1 MISRLAQFYQGQ
13 AIVIAAAQTAAG
25 ATPHWSR
32 DYVGLP
38 WQFAG
43 RSREG
48 VDCWGLL
55 WLVYRDVLGIEVTSY
70 AQETMDAPE
79 REQIAALLNNDRQ
92 VSPWLDVQHGSE
104 RPFDMAVFRRG
115 GIDSHVG
122 VVVEP
127 GRMLHI
133 TNGTESRV
141 ERFDQGRWKPKLVA
155 IHHHEN
161 R

>member
-1 MISRLAQFYQGQ
+1 M
-13 AIVIAAAQTAAG
+13 
-25 ATPHWSR
+25 HWSR
-32 DYVGLP
+32 DYVGLF

-43 RSREG
+43 RSRAG

-55 WLVYRDVLGIEVTSY
+55 WLVYRDVLGIEVASY

-92 VSPWLDVQHGSE
+92 ISPWCDVQPGGE
-104 RPFDMAVFRRG
+104 RPFDMAVFRRAG
-115 GIDSHVG
+115 VDSHVG

-133 TNGTESRV
+133 TNGMESRV
-141 ERFDQGRWKPKLVA
+141 ERFDLGRWKPKLVA
-155 IHHHEN
+155 VHRHEHLN
-161 R
+161 G

>member
-1 MISRLAQFYQGQ
+1 M
-13 AIVIAAAQTAAG
+13 
-25 ATPHWSR
+25 TPYAEFIGRDQYVTVELRERHWSR

-43 RSREG
+43 RSRAG

-55 WLVYRDVLGIEVTSY
+55 WLVYRDVLKIEVASY
-70 AQETMDAPE
+70 ERETIDAPE
-79 REQIAALLNNDRQ
+79 REQIAALLTSDRNK
-92 VSPWLDVQHGSE
+92 SPWCPVVKEQA
-104 RPFDMAVFRRG
+104 FDMAVFKRG

-122 VVVEP
+122 IVVEP

-141 ERFDQGRWKPKLVA
+141 ERFDQGRWKPKL
-155 IHHHEN
+155 IGLHRHTKLLSK
-161 R
+161 